1 MNKAGKCN
9 EKEKKGVVGVEGGR
23 VALTRSWLPIIPN
36 TGMCMNIKRQRIIII
51 EETRIYWKDVRLEGK
66 ARDIWNGMRKKV

>member
-36 TGMCMNIKRQRIIII
+36 T
-51 EETRIYWKDVRLEGK
+51 
-66 ARDIWNGMRKKV
+66 